1 MARFFT
7 ADTHFGHT
15 NVIKFCD
22 RPFLDVEEMNNK
34 IINTLNE
41 YVSPEDE
48 LWILGDIAM
57 GSIDRT
63 LPLVSRILASTV
75 LVLGNH
81 DRAHPYYG
89 SKHAQ
94 WQDRYRIDTHAKE
107 VYFGNTEILLEDG
120 TRAFVSHFPY
130 GEKVLH
136 PYTTRQGEIEFG
148 DKFAKYRVVDDGESW
163 LICGHVHEKW
173 AVQGRQINVGLDAWG
188 GRPVAETE
196 IMDIIAGGPIDKPR
210 IPWL

>member
-1 MARFFT
+1 MARWFS

-15 NVIKFCD
+15 NVIKFCA
-22 RPFLDVEEMNNK
+22 RPFSDADEMNNK
-34 IINTLNE
+34 IINTFNE

-48 LWILGDIAM
+48 LWILGDLAM
-57 GSIDRT
+57 GDISKT
-63 LPLVSRILASTV
+63 LPLLSRILAKKV

-94 WQDRYRIDTHAKE
+94 WQDRYRFDTQAEIVH
-107 VYFGNTEILLEDG
+107 FGNTEILLKNG
-120 TRAFVSHFPY
+120 NHAFVSHFPY
-130 GEKVLH
+130 GEKTVH
-136 PYTTRQGEIEFG
+136 PYTNRASKVETG
-148 DKFAKYRVVDDGESW
+148 DKFAKYRVIDDGASW

-188 GRPVAETE
+188 GRLVSEEE
-196 IMDIIAGGPIDKPR
+196 IIEIIAGEATNKSR
-210 IPWL
+210 ILWL